1 MTALFEVKALSKSF
15 VSGNRTLQVLQ
26 GIDFS
31 VEEGEM
37 VAVVGASGVGKST
50 LLHLLG
56 GVDQPSSGEI
66 RYRGQSL
73 SSMGSSALAGFRNR
87 EVGFVFQFHFL
98 MPDFSALENVMMPL
112 LIGGERAGR
121 ARERAGELLADVGL
135 AERLEH
141 RPGELSG
148 GEQQRVAIARAMAR
162 EPRVVLADEPTGNL
176 DTETGSAT
184 VSVLERLN
192 RERGLTMIVVS
203 HNEILAGAAG
213 RVLLLSGGRLSHR
226 S

>member
-1 MTALFEVKALSKSF
+1 MTALFEVKALFKSF

-66 RYRGQSL
+66 SYRGQSL

-121 ARERAGELLADVGL
+121 ARERAGELLAAVGL
-135 AERLEH
+135 AARLEH

-184 VSVLERLN
+184 FSVLERLN

>member
-184 VSVLERLN
+184 FSVLERLN

>member
-184 VSVLERLN
+184 FSVLERLN

-203 HNEILAGAAG
+203 HNETLAGAAG
-213 RVLLLSGGRLSHR
+213 RVLLLSGGRLSRR